1 MIRRDIREKIKNPP
15 SSPLMSLNF
24 ISVMLSFS
32 TIRHNIKKDEILTLK
47 INGIEIS
54 LPTEENNEFGGILL
68 PYFDSKIPANE
79 IFADSR
85 FCDFEIVKGGEN
97 E

>member
-1 MIRRDIREKIKNPP
+1 MQI
-15 SSPLMSLNF
+15 
-24 ISVMLSFS
+24 
-32 TIRHNIKKDEILTLK
+32 HNIKKDEILTLK

-79 IFADSR
+79 IFTDSR